1 MIRRPPRSTR
11 SDALV
16 PYTTL
21 FRALPL
27 VASGDVHMH
36 VAQRR
41 MLQDVMVAL
50 RHRRPVAHCGHRLF
64 ANAERHLRPI
74 ADLQSLYPPELPDE
88 PLRVADSCVFSIEQ
102 VKSEYPTEVVG
113 EGHKPKKHGK
123 AVG

>member
-1 MIRRPPRSTR
+1 MQRPLRSTR
-11 SDALV
+11 TDTLF

-64 ANAERHLRPI
+64 ANAERHLRTI
-74 ADLQSLYPPELPDE
+74 ADLQSLYRSEE
-88 PLRVADSCVFSIEQ
+88 RRVGKECVSTCR
-102 VKSEYPTEVVG
+102 SRWSPYL
-113 EGHKPKKHGK
+113 
-123 AVG
+123 

>member
-64 ANAERHLRPI
+64 ANAERHLRTI
-74 ADLQSLYPPELPDE
+74 ADLQALYPPELLAAT
-88 PLRVADSCVFSIEQ
+88 LRVAERWGFRIDQAIGRAQ
-102 VKSEYPTEVVG
+102 VRGRVG
-113 EGHKPKKHGK
+113 KEE
-123 AVG
+123 